1 MSIITRTERQI
12 ASVLL
17 LILCTGTFI
26 SMPIFGI
33 AREDNESFYIGF
45 SIFLISQC
53 FVFLIAL
60 MHDDPAYVLR
70 LGKFYMRFRFSMTPL
85 FYINRDGRKCTQ
97 YFELGT
103 MRGKTMR
110 VCVFQFL
117 TFAFHIGVWP
127 QEKEEPKPE
136 EKREKTKEEIL
147 EEAAAYHYKET
158 YTHTSGNMTPEMQ
171 KQFDTVFAS
180 VDRMSE
186 GLSAMSDDLHH
197 ACGTMSDEMHKVR
210 QAARDLRKGKTP
222 EGEK

>member
-1 MSIITRTERQI
+1 MTIIRTERQI

-26 SMPIFGI
+26 SLPIMGFDVG
-33 AREDNESFYIGF
+33 DNESWRNWLAG
-45 SIFLISQC
+45 FLISQC
-53 FVFLIAL
+53 FVFLMAL
-60 MHDDPAYVLR
+60 MNDDPAIVVR

-97 YFELGT
+97 YFELGS

-110 VCVFQFL
+110 VGVFQFL

-136 EKREKTKEEIL
+136 ASDKTKEEIL

-158 YTHTSGNMTPEMQ
+158 YTVTSGNMTPEMQ
-171 KQFDTVFAS
+171 ERFDTIFAS
-180 VDRMSE
+180 VDRLTDGIAAMGDDLSKATGAMSE
-186 GLSAMSDDLHH
+186 ELHK
-197 ACGTMSDEMHKVR
+197 AR
-210 QAARDLRKGKTP
+210 QAARDLRRGKTP
-222 EGEK
+222 EGDK

>member
-1 MSIITRTERQI
+1 MTIIRTERQI

-26 SMPIFGI
+26 SLPIFGI
-33 AREDNESFYIGF
+33 GGDNESFYIGF

-53 FVFLIAL
+53 FVFLIGL

-110 VCVFQFL
+110 VGVFQFL
-117 TFAFHIGVWP
+117 TFAFHIGMWP
-127 QEKEEPKPE
+127 KEKEEPKPE
-136 EKREKTKEEIL
+136 ASEKTKEEIL

-158 YTHTSGNMTPEMQ
+158 HTYTSGNMTPEMQ
-171 KQFDTVFAS
+171 KQFDSIFDS
-180 VDRMSE
+180 VGRMSD
-186 GLSAMSDDLHH
+186 GLSAMSDDLHR
-197 ACGTMSDEMHKVR
+197 ACGTMSDEMHKTFK
-210 QAARDLRKGKTP
+210 AARDLRKGVVP
-222 EGEK
+222 EDDK

>member
-1 MSIITRTERQI
+1 MPIITRTERQI

-26 SMPIFGI
+26 SLPIFGI
-33 AREDNESFYIGF
+33 GYGDNESWRHWFGA
-45 SIFLISQC
+45 FLVSQC
-53 FVFLIAL
+53 FVFLMAL
-60 MHDDPAYVLR
+60 LNDDPAYVLR

-97 YFELGT
+97 YFEVGT
-103 MRGKTMR
+103 MRGAKMR
-110 VCVFQFL
+110 VGVFQFL
-117 TFAFHIGVWP
+117 TFAFHIGVNP
-127 QEKEEPKPE
+127 KVAIAEPKAQ
-136 EKREKTKEEIL
+136 EKTKEEIL

-158 YTHTSGNMTPEMQ
+158 HTFTSGNMTPEMQ

-186 GLSAMSDDLHH
+186 GLSAMGDDLHR
-197 ACGTMSDEMHKVR
+197 ACGTMSEEMHKVR
-210 QAARDLRKGKTP
+210 QAARDLRKGKMP